1 MYALIDYIG
10 NQILIKEG
18 EKIKIPFLDQ
28 KVGSKVVFENV
39 LFFDDGKNKR
49 VGNPYL
55 KSLSFSGKID
65 SHGKEKKII
74 IFKKKRRKGHQ
85 KKNGHQQQFTYV
97 TVDKFSKTKKVAT
110 KATKEAKTTAKKKAV
125 KPTKKATKTTTKPKK
140 EDK

>member
-39 LFFDDGKNKR
+39 LFFDDGKNKK

-97 TVDKFSKTKKVAT
+97 TIDKFSKTKKVAAKSNKET
-110 KATKEAKTTAKKKAV
+110 KAATKKKAA
-125 KPTKKATKTTTKPKK
+125 KPTKKVTKTTTKPKK

>member
-97 TVDKFSKTKKVAT
+97 TIDKFSKTKKVAT
-110 KATKEAKTTAKKKAV
+110 KSNKETKAATKKKAA
-125 KPTKKATKTTTKPKK
+125 KPTKKVTKTTTKPKK